1 MYFLSTLFIRAS
13 LEAGWCRSHQSQ
25 GGHRMKLHG
34 NARLSVKGRA
44 LLIERV
50 EVAGWSLS
58 AAAEAAGISDR
69 TARKWLARYR
79 AGGPAG
85 LLDRSSAPSVVANRT
100 DERRVEAIA
109 ALRRLR
115 FTGAE
120 IAEVLGMAL
129 STVSGIL
136 TRIGMGKLGRL
147 GLEPAQRYERARPG
161 ERLHIALKK
170 LGRIHGGVGHR
181 FAGKPGQRRA
191 AGSRTDADGHRRN
204 RVGWEYV
211 HIAIDDATRLAYVEV
226 LADEKAITAVGF
238 LRRAVKHF
246 ARYGVTVEQL
256 ITDNGSPY
264 RSTVHAIACRALGI
278 RHLRTPP
285 SPADQRQ
292 GRAVHPNDA
301 RRLGLRRHLPRQRR
315 AQRRPGRLAGLLQ
328 SPPTPRRPQ
337 PQDTH
342 CSPHRAEQSP
352 RVLHLVG
359 PHAST
364 HAAMRPLIIAWR
376 CPRPLKSTEGFLW
389 VCVLASRRQRPPDDA
404 RIYVRNH

>member
-1 MYFLSTLFIRAS
+1 
-13 LEAGWCRSHQSQ
+13 
-25 GGHRMKLHG
+25 MKLHG

-44 LLIERV
+44 LLIERA
-50 EVAGWSLS
+50 EAGGWSRS

-85 LLDRSSAPSVVANRT
+85 LLDRSSAASGEANRT

-120 IAEVLGMAL
+120 IAELLGMAL

-161 ERLHIALKK
+161 ELLHIDVKK

-181 FAGKPGQRRA
+181 FAGKRAQRRA

-264 RSTVHAIACRALGI
+264 RSTGHAIACRALGI
-278 RHLRTPP
+278 RHLRTRPYRP
-285 SPADQRQ
+285 QTNGKAERFI
-292 GRAVHPNDA
+292 RTL
-301 RRLGLRRHLPRQRR
+301 LGGWAYGAIYRNSSERTAALDGWLDYYNHRRRHSALGHKPPI
-315 AQRRPGRLAGLLQ
+315 ARLNERTNLLGTY
-328 SPPTPRRPQ
+328 S
-337 PQDTH
+337 
-342 CSPHRAEQSP
+342 
-352 RVLHLVG
+352 
-359 PHAST
+359 
-364 HAAMRPLIIAWR
+364 
-376 CPRPLKSTEGFLW
+376 
-389 VCVLASRRQRPPDDA
+389 
-404 RIYVRNH
+404 